1 MKNEQQQ
8 QQQQK
13 IIRIE
18 LFISFINLIGF
29 PIIQRKHIM
38 RAFGNAIQSIINFN
52 TNRIKTEKEKS
63 NKKIILTKTI
73 KSYVKRKKERTSETK
88 R

>member
-1 MKNEQQQ
+1 MKKTKISLFKFNLKNEQQQQ

-29 PIIQRKHIM
+29 PIIQRKH
-38 RAFGNAIQSIINFN
+38 NASFWQCHSID
-52 TNRIKTEKEKS
+52 
-63 NKKIILTKTI
+63 
-73 KSYVKRKKERTSETK
+73 Y
-88 R
+88 